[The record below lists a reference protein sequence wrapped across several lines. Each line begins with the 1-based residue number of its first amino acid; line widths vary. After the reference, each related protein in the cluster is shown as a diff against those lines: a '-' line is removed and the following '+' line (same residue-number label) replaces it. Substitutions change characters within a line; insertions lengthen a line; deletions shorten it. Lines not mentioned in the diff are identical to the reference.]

1 MNQIA
6 YVKLQEVGKHFQYTL
21 PNESF
26 SVGEKVIVETSS
38 GIEVGI
44 ISKVIESPS
53 LSALEGLK
61 EVMRIA
67 DAQDIEKFNFLRIKA
82 NEALTQTKMLISQ
95 LKLDMKLETAYF
107 TLDEKKLMISYESD
121 SRVDFRELVKELSYR
136 YHTRIE
142 MRQIGPR
149 DVAKIRGGIGPC
161 GLMLC
166 CTTFIG
172 DFETISIK
180 MAKNQ
185 NLSLNPQKISG
196 LCGKLLCCI
205 QYEDSTYE
213 QLKKEMPNMYDMV
226 ETENGQAKVID
237 MNYISKQLKLLYQDG
252 RYVWQ
257 PLTDIKHT

>member
-1 MNQIA
+1 MNQLA
-6 YVKLQEVGKHFQYTL
+6 YVKLQEVGKHFQYQCL
-21 PNESF
+21 NEDYH
-26 SVGEKVIVETSS
+26 VGDQVIVETSS
-38 GIEVGI
+38 GIERGVISRI
-44 ISKVIESPS
+44 IEAPS
-53 LSALEGLK
+53 ETSLEGLK
-61 EVMRIA
+61 EIIRHATI
-67 DAQDIEKFNFLRIKA
+67 QDQEKFEHLMYKA
-82 NEALTQTKMLISQ
+82 KEALAQTKSLVSSLQ
-95 LKLDMKLETAYF
+95 LDMKLETAYL

-213 QLKKEMPNMYDMV
+213 QLKKEMPNMYDLV

-257 PLTDIKHT
+257 PLSDIKQA